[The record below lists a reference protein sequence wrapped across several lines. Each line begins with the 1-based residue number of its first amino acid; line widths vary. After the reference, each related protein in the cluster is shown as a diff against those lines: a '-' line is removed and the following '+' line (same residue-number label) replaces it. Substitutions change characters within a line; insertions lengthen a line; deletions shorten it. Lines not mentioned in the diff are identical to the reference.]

1 MGCLI
6 KKYINLTEKAK
17 KLIEELE
24 ALPENEQEEY
34 AESLLRDLRR
44 RKQQKRQES
53 EEETGELYEPFQI
66 MLDADLDLPSD
77 YSETYEERL
86 YGAQEQDE

>member
-1 MGCLI
+1 M
-6 KKYINLTEKAK
+6 TEKAK

-24 ALPENEQEEY
+24 ALPKDKQKEY
-34 AESLLRDLRR
+34 AGSLLQDLRR
-44 RKQQKRQES
+44 RKQKKDREP

-77 YSETYEERL
+77 YSETYEEHL
-86 YGAQEQDE
+86 YGAQK

>member
-1 MGCLI
+1 MT
-6 KKYINLTEKAK
+6 KKAE

-24 ALPENEQEEY
+24 ALPKDKQKEY

-44 RKQQKRQES
+44 RKQKK
-53 EEETGELYEPFQI
+53 EEKSGEGAGELYEPFQI

-77 YSETYEERL
+77 YSETYEEHL
-86 YGAQEQDE
+86 YGAQKQDE

>member
-1 MGCLI
+1 MT
-6 KKYINLTEKAK
+6 KKAK

-44 RKQQKRQES
+44 RKQKKEREP
-53 EEETGELYEPFQI
+53 EEEAGELYEPFRI

-77 YSETYEERL
+77 YSETYEEHL
-86 YGAQEQDE
+86 YGAQKQDE

>member
-1 MGCLI
+1 M
-6 KKYINLTEKAK
+6 TEKAK

-34 AESLLRDLRR
+34 AESLLQDLRR
-44 RKQQKRQES
+44 RKQKKEQRSGEGA
-53 EEETGELYEPFQI
+53 GELYEPFQI

-77 YSETYEERL
+77 YSETYEEHL
-86 YGAQEQDE
+86 YGAQKQDE